1 MVDDRRVI
9 YEASLETRKAERA
22 AKAWE
27 KRLEGLTKRE
37 KTLTEQERAL
47 SKEMDR
53 VRERLLKL
61 SRAEA
66 TGAKDRKSYNRE
78 TKLARLELREQA
90 EASRR
95 LRQEQSQLKR
105 QTAAL
110 VKEEERHR
118 RAIDKSTRAVERYQA
133 ATRRAQV
140 RSARA
145 TGRTRDV
152 YRAQGETGGRIEELQ
167 SSIAGLERRTTVRG
181 RLAYG
186 ARERYRQFSSREGQR
201 EMAGRAISGTP
212 GFAARAVGVAAA
224 GIGTVGGAIG
234 GIAQVGAERETLKAG
249 LSTALGSEKEAERA
263 FAQIKKFATETPF
276 AVSEVTSAVTKLKV
290 RGLEPTVDAATEA
303 LRVYGDVAGAMGK
316 DLNTVIDAV
325 SAASIGEFER
335 LKESFNVV
343 GRKMGDDVALTFGG
357 VTTTVKNDTESIT
370 NYLKDLSR
378 ENFAGGMAKQ
388 AATLGGAWS
397 NVGDAISNFAE
408 EIYQSELGE
417 ALKEVLA
424 DITGTVNSSDDLA
437 KSIGENLADAV
448 REGYEWFKKLLGPI
462 DELPGK
468 FDDAFESG
476 KTFVGIV
483 GDLIAAG
490 AKLAE
495 TFGASGVAMTA
506 FVAAAASALGPLGAI
521 AAASAAAGYALTTML
536 IDSETHLGRLQDR
549 VRDIRREAKT
559 AAMQEEADALQG
571 EIDANN
577 ARYAYGKQV
586 KDKLT
591 AARLRERGVSSVEE
605 LSTDEQVKL
614 SLARSKA
621 EEAFKTGDTDRFED
635 AITRSNERADRAE
648 FARLKSI
655 PKKNRKPSEQKRLSA
670 LAGALDVKLPTGG
683 KGKKPKLSAAEAEQ
697 QSAID
702 SAAKTAGL
710 RAADEARLAGRGSEA
725 LAEGARA
732 EKETRERLKA
742 QASRGEALPG
752 QIDTA
757 FARIAGYGDVS
768 AAPPPPIMV
777 TNYQFK
783 VEVEMPLEG
792 SFTGTPQE
800 FSEDAAVYLQDILET
815 RVFPEAA
822 LSLRGEVSR

>member
-1 MVDDRRVI
+1 MVDDRRVV

-27 KRLEGLTKRE
+27 KRLEGLSKRE
-37 KTLTEQERAL
+37 KTLTEQEKAL
-47 SKEMDR
+47 AKEMDR
-53 VRERLLKL
+53 VRDRLLKL
-61 SRAEA
+61 ARAEA

-78 TKLARLELREQA
+78 TKLARIELREQA

-95 LRQEQSQLKR
+95 LRQEQSQLQR
-105 QTAAL
+105 QTSAL
-110 VKEEERHR
+110 RKEEERHR
-118 RAIDKSTRAVERYQA
+118 RAIDKSTRAAERYTA
-133 ATRRAQV
+133 ATRRARA

-145 TGRTRDV
+145 AGRTHDV
-152 YRAQGETGGRIEELQ
+152 HRAQGATGGRIEELQ
-167 SSIAGLERRTTVRG
+167 GSIAGLERRTTTRG

-201 EMAGRAISGTP
+201 EMAGRAVSGTP

-224 GIGTVGGAIG
+224 GVGAVGGAIG

-249 LSTALGSEKEAERA
+249 LSTALGSEKEAEKA
-263 FAQIKKFATETPF
+263 FGMIKKFATETPF
-276 AVSEVTSAVTKLKV
+276 AVSEVTAAVTMLKT
-290 RGLEPTVDAATEA
+290 RGLEPTAEAATEA
-303 LRVYGDVAGAMGK
+303 LRIYGDVAGGMGQ
-316 DLNTVIDAV
+316 DLPTVINAV
-325 SAASIGEFER
+325 SAASLGEFEQ
-335 LKESFNVV
+335 LKTSFGVV
-343 GRKMGDDVALTFGG
+343 GKKMGDDVALTFQG
-357 VTTTVKNDTESIT
+357 VTTTIKNDADAIT
-370 NYLKDLSR
+370 GYLKDLSR

-388 AATLGGAWS
+388 AATIGGAWS

-448 REGYEWFKKLLGPI
+448 REGYAWFKKLLGPV
-462 DELPGK
+462 DELPDK
-468 FDDAFESG
+468 FEDAFQAG
-476 KTFVGIV
+476 KTFVGVV

-490 AKLAE
+490 AKLAD
-495 TFGASGVAMTA
+495 TLGASGVAMTA
-506 FVAAAASALGPLGAI
+506 FVAAAASAMGPLGAI

-549 VRDIRREAKT
+549 VKDIRRDART
-559 AAMQEEADALQG
+559 AAMQEQADALQG
-571 EIDANN
+571 DVDAGDERFN
-577 ARYAYGKQV
+577 YGKQV
-586 KDKLT
+586 SAKLV
-591 AARLRERGVSSVEE
+591 AARLREKGVSSVSE
-605 LSTDEQVKL
+605 LSSEDQVKL
-614 SLARSKA
+614 ARAQLKA
-621 EEAFKTGDTDRFED
+621 ERTAPGERARFED
-635 AITRSNERADRAE
+635 AITRSEERADKAE
-648 FARLKSI
+648 FARLRAI
-655 PKKNRKPSEQKRLSA
+655 PKKDRKPSEQKRLSA

-683 KGKKPKLSAAEAEQ
+683 KGKKPKLSAAESEQ
-697 QSAID
+697 ASAIE

-710 RAADEARLAGRGSEA
+710 RAADKARLEGRGGEA
-725 LAEGARA
+725 LAEGARE

-783 VEVEMPLEG
+783 VDVAMPVEG
-792 SFTGTPQE
+792 SFSGTPQE
-800 FSEDAAVYLQDILET
+800 FSEAATGYIQDVLET
-815 RVFPEAA
+815 SVFPEAA
-822 LSLRGEVSR
+822 LALRSEINR